1 MKNASPPLTFKQFQA
16 LLADILHIEEAQVQP
31 EAYFVTDLGVDSV
44 RLVEMMLRLET
55 LGLELSPDLVWRIQT
70 VGEAYQFYHEQ
81 ANL

>member
-1 MKNASPPLTFKQFQA
+1 MAKRYQPLSFEQFQA
-16 LLADILHIEEAQVQP
+16 LLAEVLHVDATQVKP

-70 VGEAYQFYHEQ
+70 VGEAYRYYQEQ
-81 ANL
+81 AGP